1 VNMQLKTALAIA
13 GSDPSGGAGIQ
24 ADLKTFTMLGVYCG
38 AVITCHTVQN
48 TTGVASFHPVDGE
61 LVKQQIMA
69 VLEDMAVSHIKI
81 GMVGSKEITAA
92 IGEALDNF
100 TGEVIWDPV
109 LRASSG
115 QLLTDAAGTT
125 DILEILAKRV
135 TVLTPNLPELAAL
148 TRKNIIGTEAMRDA
162 ALNLLNRFENIRT
175 VLVKGG
181 HEEKKNDTVTD
192 YLVRCRKDV
201 DSTSSTSSEVFSETH
216 PRIETKNDHG
226 TGCTFASAFTG
237 FHLLTG
243 SDRMAFTKTSAFMQ
257 ELLQLSAPYQIGH
270 GRGPLL
276 HHLACRPTSA

>member
-1 VNMQLKTALAIA
+1 MQLETALAIA

-24 ADLKTFTMLGVYCG
+24 ADLKTFTMLGVYSG

-48 TTGVASFHPVDGE
+48 TTGVASYHPVDGE

-81 GMVGSKEITAA
+81 GMVGSKEIAAA
-92 IGEALDNF
+92 IDAALDNF
-100 TGEVIWDPV
+100 QGEVIWDPV

-115 QLLTDAAGTT
+115 QLLTDAAGAT

-148 TRKNIIGTEAMRDA
+148 TQKNIIGTDAMRDA
-162 ALNLLNRFENIRT
+162 ALYLLDRFEKMRT

-181 HEEKKNDTVTD
+181 HKEKKNDAVTD
-192 YLVRCRKDV
+192 YLVRREKDG
-201 DSTSSTSSEVFSETH
+201 DSTSSTSYEVFSETH
-216 PRIETKNDHG
+216 PHIATKNDHG
-226 TGCTFASAFTG
+226 TGCTFASAFTA

-243 SDRMAFTKTSAFMQ
+243 SERTAFTKTSAFMH
-257 ELLQLSAPYQIGH
+257 EMLQLSAPYEIGR

-276 HHLACRPTSA
+276 HYLACRPTSA

>member
-1 VNMQLKTALAIA
+1 MQLKIALAIA

-24 ADLKTFTMLGVYCG
+24 ADLKTFTMLGVYSG
-38 AVITCHTVQN
+38 AVITCNTVQN
-48 TTGVASFHPVDGE
+48 TTGVASYHPLSPE
-61 LVKQQIMA
+61 LVKKQIMA

-81 GMVGSKEITAA
+81 GMVGSVEIGAA

-115 QLLTDAAGTT
+115 RLLTDAAGAT
-125 DILEILAKRV
+125 DILEILAERV

-148 TRKNIIGTEAMRDA
+148 THKNIIGTEAMRDA
-162 ALNLLNRFENIRT
+162 ALYLLDRFENIRT
-175 VLVKGG
+175 ILVKGG
-181 HEEKKNDTVTD
+181 HREMKDNAVTD
-192 YLVRCRKDV
+192 YLVRRGKDI
-201 DSTSSTSSEVFSETH
+201 DSTSSTSYEIFSETH

-226 TGCTFASAFTG
+226 TGCTFASAFTA

-243 SDRMAFTKTSAFMQ
+243 NERTAFTKTAAFMH
-257 ELLQLSAPYQIGH
+257 ELLQLTAPYEIGR

-276 HHLACRPTSA
+276 HHLAGRPTSA